1 MKFPLVGTET
11 SFPISFVL
19 CADIKTKSIQN
30 KEDITK
36 VQVKIYIFY
45 FGLSSKTNVDILGI
59 TVSKLKQHYFETI
72 FTSND
77 VINIQDTIGK
87 LFESIERL
95 YTMGVD
101 AYFIF
106 RRKMDL
112 IQHLPMDL
120 ENRSLMLIIT
130 DIHIVLYKIFSYTN
144 KVGNQVKK
152 KFILLNISFLNTWNS
167 LVMKNVT
174 HSCGKR

>member
-1 MKFPLVGTET
+1 
-11 SFPISFVL
+11 
-19 CADIKTKSIQN
+19 
-30 KEDITK
+30 
-36 VQVKIYIFY
+36 
-45 FGLSSKTNVDILGI
+45 
-59 TVSKLKQHYFETI
+59 
-72 FTSND
+72 
-77 VINIQDTIGK
+77 
-87 LFESIERL
+87 
-95 YTMGVD
+95 MGVD

-130 DIHIVLYKIFSYTN
+130 DIHIVLYKFFSYTN